1 MEAVGGGDAE
11 SLESIKANA
20 PKFFSTSDRAVTQED
35 WDTLATTFS
44 GAYGR
49 IAKAKAKVIRGL
61 DDGSPL
67 ATIIGS
73 FINDVATI
81 STVIDGRA
89 NEIILDND
97 FENQYGELIDVM
109 TAALGEVQ
117 ATRDQL
123 TAIENALKLVSTN
136 IQQSEAIL

>member
-1 MEAVGGGDAE
+1 MLFR
-11 SLESIKANA
+11 S
-20 PKFFSTSDRAVTQED
+20 
-35 WDTLATTFS
+35 
-44 GAYGR
+44 
-49 IAKAKAKVIRGL
+49 GL
-61 DDGSPL
+61 DEGSPL

-89 NEIILDND
+89 NEIVLDND

>member
-1 MEAVGGGDAE
+1 M
-11 SLESIKANA
+11 
-20 PKFFSTSDRAVTQED
+20 
-35 WDTLATTFS
+35 
-44 GAYGR
+44 
-49 IAKAKAKVIRGL
+49 
-61 DDGSPL
+61 
-67 ATIIGS
+67 
-73 FINDVATI
+73 
-81 STVIDGRA
+81 A
-89 NEIILDND
+89 NEIVLDND